1 MRGGWSI
8 RSLQSERGSRG
19 VNRIQKISISTAAI
33 LLAAFPLTGQEPPR
47 RTLVLSLDDALR
59 IAAGESETVWVAEAG
74 VMRAMGNETI
84 ARSGL
89 FPQIAG
95 SAGYTRTLRSQFQD
109 INFGGPTGGEDGGDL
124 GDLPFGR
131 ENQYTL
137 GLTLNQMVFDGGVF
151 ARNRAAQARRRAAE
165 LDVVSAR
172 AETLL
177 DVTQSYFDA
186 LLGDRLVEISE
197 SALGQTEEILRQ
209 TQVGEEVGAQAE
221 FDVLRARVQRDNQIP
236 VVLQRRTERTEAYL
250 RLKQLLN
257 VPLEDEVQLTTPVET
272 LPERFAAPADLS
284 PDRRAPVI
292 QAEENVRASE
302 AQVAEAQAERLP
314 AVYFSS
320 RYAPVAYPESGVPEP
335 DDFREDWTVSLN
347 LNVPIFTS
355 GRIRGTVQ
363 VARGTLSE
371 ARARLQ
377 QTREAA
383 ALDARVAQNDLAE
396 AQAALES
403 NTATVEQG
411 RRAYEI
417 AQLRYREGISSQLE
431 LTDARLSLEQA
442 EVNRARAL
450 RNVQVARARLSLL
463 DELPLA
469 LSAGAALVQPVQPI
483 QQQQQQTPATTVPGT
498 TGFGGQQQ

>member
-1 MRGGWSI
+1 M
-8 RSLQSERGSRG
+8 
-19 VNRIQKISISTAAI
+19 AAI
-33 LLAAFPLTGQEPPR
+33 LLAALPLGGQETPR
-47 RTLVLSLDDALR
+47 RTIVLSLDDALR

-74 VMRAMGNETI
+74 VMRALGNETV

-89 FPQIAG
+89 FPQVAG
-95 SAGYTRTLRSQFQD
+95 SANYTRTLRSQFQD
-109 INFGGPTGGEDGGDL
+109 ISFGGTPDGGEDGADL

-131 ENQYTL
+131 ANQYTL

-151 ARNRAAQARRRAAE
+151 ARNRAAGARRRAAE

-221 FDVLRARVQRDNQIP
+221 FDVLRARVSRDNQIP
-236 VVLQRRTERTEAYL
+236 VVLGRRTERTEAYL

-257 VPLEDEVQLTTPVET
+257 VPLDDELQLTTPVEA
-272 LPERFAAPADLS
+272 LPEQFAERADLS
-284 PDRRAPVI
+284 PERRTPVI

-314 AVYFSS
+314 AVYLSS
-320 RYAPVAYPESGVPEP
+320 RYAPVAYPESGVPDP
-335 DDFREDWTVSLN
+335 GDFREDWTVALSLN
-347 LNVPIFTS
+347 IPIFTS
-355 GRIRGTVQ
+355 GRIRGTVLA
-363 VARGTLSE
+363 ARGTLSE
-371 ARARLQ
+371 ARARLR

-383 ALDARVAQNDLAE
+383 ELDARVALNDLSE
-396 AQAALES
+396 AQAALTS
-403 NTATVEQG
+403 NTATVEQA

-431 LTDARLSLEQA
+431 LTDSRLLLAQA

-450 RNVQVARARLSLL
+450 RDVQVARARLSLL
-463 DELPLA
+463 DELPLSLA
-469 LSAGAALVQPVQPI
+469 AGAALVQPSQPI
-483 QQQQQQTPATTVPGT
+483 QQRQQQQTPATTVPGT
-498 TGFGGQQQ
+498 TGFGGQQ